1 MKGNSLALRTAGVE
15 ASAKAREVFPVI
27 KRPAIP
33 PEHSFSKEKALVR
46 VITPQLPDEMP
57 PPLPLEVCPRGP
69 MAQALCVLQ
78 RGKKSVSGFQINKL

>member
-1 MKGNSLALRTAGVE
+1 MKGNSLTLKTAGIE

-33 PEHSFSKEKALVR
+33 PEHSFSKENALVR

-57 PPLPLEVCPRGP
+57 PPLPLEVRPRGP
-69 MAQALCVLQ
+69 MALCVLQ
-78 RGKKSVSGFQINKL
+78 PGKKSVSGFQINKL